1 MTLNT
6 EFLSAIKATLGDDFD
21 GYLSSLENEAF
32 RGLRVNRLKADNSIL
47 SHLDFEC
54 TPSQFSPDGYYIDNG
69 IKSLGNH
76 PLHHAG
82 AFYLQE
88 PSAMSAVTALD
99 VQSHDRV
106 LDLCAAPGGKSTQI
120 ASALQGT
127 GLLISNEI
135 VPARAKI
142 LCQNIERMG
151 AKNAIVTC
159 ARPDELEQ
167 YLEGFFDKILVD
179 APCSGEGM
187 IRREPNAIVEWKFE
201 NRQMC
206 ADRQLKILESADKM
220 LKAGGVLVYSTCTLS
235 EDENEQVIDKFIKS
249 HPYYEIDEITAQFGR
264 CAYVRFAD
272 NPDIVKARRI
282 LPQDKGEGHFVA
294 RLKKSEH
301 TGENYEISPENSDT
315 NPIFDEFL
323 NQNFIGITGNIQIY
337 RDNVSILP
345 SGIPI
350 LRGIHILR
358 AGVQAGMLK
367 KNRFEPSHAIYM
379 SQSPENIKNV
389 LDLNLDNTQ
398 IYDFLRGY
406 EIDCD
411 KKGYTAVSV
420 CGVTVGFGK
429 ASAGRLKNHYPKGLR
444 ILK

>member
-1 MTLNT
+1 MKFPT
-6 EFLSAIKATLGDDFD
+6 EFLSAIKTTLGDDFD
-21 GYLSSLENEAF
+21 GYLSSLENEAY
-32 RGLRVNRLKADNSIL
+32 RGLRINRLKADDSIL

-54 TPSQFSPDGYYIDNG
+54 TPSPFSPDGYYIDNG

-99 VQSHDRV
+99 VKPHDRV

-120 ASALQGT
+120 ASALQST

-151 AKNAIVTC
+151 AKNAIVTS
-159 ARPDELEQ
+159 ARPDELEDKLQ
-167 YLEGFFDKILVD
+167 GFFDKILVD

-187 IRREPNAIVEWKFE
+187 IRREPNAILEWKFE

-235 EDENEQVIDKFIKS
+235 EDENEQVIDNFIKS

-264 CAYVRFAD
+264 CAYARFAD

-294 RLKKSEH
+294 RLKKLEY
-301 TGENYEISPENSDT
+301 TGENYEIAPEISEKNSSF
-315 NPIFDEFL
+315 NEFL
-323 NQNFIGITGNIQIY
+323 DTHFCEILGNIQIN

-350 LRGIHILR
+350 LRGVHILR
-358 AGVQAGMLK
+358 AGVQAGTLK
-367 KNRFEPSHAIYM
+367 KNRFEPAHAMYM
-379 SQSPENIKNV
+379 AQSPKNIKNV
-389 LDLNLDNTQ
+389 LDLNLDDTR

-411 KKGYTAVSV
+411 KKCYIAVTV

-429 ASAGRLKNHYPKGLR
+429 ASGGRLKNHYPKGLR

>member
-1 MTLNT
+1 MKFPT
-6 EFLSAIKATLGDDFD
+6 EFLSAIKTTLGDDFD
-21 GYLSSLENEAF
+21 GYLSSLENEAY
-32 RGLRVNRLKADNSIL
+32 RGLRINRLKADDSIL

-54 TPSQFSPDGYYIDNG
+54 TPSPFSPDGYYIDNG

-99 VQSHDRV
+99 VKPHDRV

-151 AKNAIVTC
+151 AKNAIVTS
-159 ARPDELEQ
+159 ARPDELEDKLQ
-167 YLEGFFDKILVD
+167 GFFDKILVD

-187 IRREPNAIVEWKFE
+187 IRREPNAILEWKFE

-235 EDENEQVIDKFIKS
+235 EDENEQVIDNFIKS

-264 CAYVRFAD
+264 CAYARFAD

-294 RLKKSEH
+294 RLKKLEY
-301 TGENYEISPENSDT
+301 TGENYEIAPEISEKNSSF
-315 NPIFDEFL
+315 NEFL
-323 NQNFIGITGNIQIY
+323 DTHFCEILGNIQIN

-350 LRGIHILR
+350 LRGVHILR
-358 AGVQAGMLK
+358 AGVQAGTLK
-367 KNRFEPSHAIYM
+367 KNRFEPAHAMYM
-379 SQSPENIKNV
+379 AQSPKNIKNV
-389 LDLNLDNTQ
+389 LDLNLDDTR

-411 KKGYTAVSV
+411 KKGYIAVTV

-429 ASAGRLKNHYPKGLR
+429 ASGGRLKNHYPKGLR